1 MKGYNTKSQ
10 TAIGI
15 DPGLA
20 NTGYAIVT
28 RNPRGQFR
36 ILESGCFTTD
46 KNAPTAQR
54 IFEIY
59 EQIARLL
66 RTHTPDIMAVEEVF
80 WNRNPSSCLST
91 AGISYICLLAAEQA
105 KIVSLQVSPQKAKAF
120 ATGSGRASKA
130 VVKKFVEKLTG
141 EVLTNSHTADAA
153 AVAIAGLCQSG
164 ARLVL

>member
-1 MKGYNTKSQ
+1 MNGYNTKSQ

-36 ILESGCFTTD
+36 ILESGCITTD
-46 KNAPTAQR
+46 KKAPTSTR
-54 IFEIY
+54 IATIY
-59 EQIARLL
+59 TQISDLL
-66 RTHTPDIMAVEEVF
+66 AIHAPDIMAVEEVF

-105 KIVSLQVSPQKAKAF
+105 KIVSLLVSPQKAKSF
-120 ATGSGRASKA
+120 ATGSGRASKEQ
-130 VVKKFVEKLTG
+130 VKRFIEKLTG
-141 EVLTNSHTADAA
+141 EHLTHSHAADAA
-153 AVAIAGLCQSG
+153 AVGIAGLMQL
-164 ARLVL
+164 RIV